1 MSIFSTLGVTIL
13 YPFGT
18 FLLETETLEMW
29 TKVFENYRKW

>member
-18 FLLETETLEMW
+18 FLLETETLEM
-29 TKVFENYRKW
+29 